1 MMLQPAF
8 DLEPMDDSRDA
19 IIDRWEWI
27 ASLDR
32 DGLARDW
39 PTTRITLLLILRH
52 YLRDVATLLN
62 ATEAP

>member
-1 MMLQPAF
+1 MLASAF
-8 DLEPMDDSRDA
+8 DLGLDPMDDSRAA

-32 DGLARDW
+32 ELLERDW
-39 PTTRITLLLILRH
+39 PTTRILLMLILRH

-62 ATEAP
+62 AAED